1 MVSGK
6 ATLSFSIVTF
16 IAGLAGGYFV
26 FTSQTGDLRAQLSD
40 AIALVGSIKD
50 ELVGIQN
57 EKGVVENK
65 LEYYKSPLLLEYKK
79 SGGIAGIQE
88 SVAIDSDGN
97 LALNKKEERQVYKL
111 SQKDLSDLK
120 DAIIENSFFSL
131 EQKAYEP
138 TPGSADF
145 FSYGLDIA
153 LGNSSNTVNWVDDW
167 ATREKIPGEL
177 HNIQKAI
184 ENLAEAK
191 LTQSNE
197 STVASNG
204 LTLTLVTSKSEY
216 KTGEL
221 VKVKA
226 ILANEGLE
234 PVYYT
239 SPTPCELS
247 MRIIVDAKT
256 GEQDITYTT
265 VSVVPCIQVLEERTI
280 DAKEIVEQNAIWD
293 QTVVADGRQIRVPAG
308 VYTIQARFPLASW
321 QDAIISNAIDVR
333 IL

>member
-6 ATLSFSIVTF
+6 AALSFSIVTF
-16 IAGLAGGYFV
+16 IVGLTGGYFV
-26 FTSQTGDLRAQLSD
+26 FTSQTGDLRTQLSD

-50 ELVGIQN
+50 ELADIQN
-57 EKGVVENK
+57 EKGAVENK
-65 LEYYKSPLLLEYKK
+65 LQHYKSPLLLEYKK

-88 SVAIDSDGN
+88 SIAIDSDGN

-120 DAIIENSFFSL
+120 GVIIENSFFEL
-131 EQKAYEP
+131 KKAYEP

-167 ATREKIPGEL
+167 ATREKIPDGL

-184 ENLAEAK
+184 EKLVEAK

-197 STVASNG
+197 RTVASNG
-204 LTLTLVTSKSEY
+204 LTLTLVTDKSEY

-234 PVYYT
+234 PVHYA

-265 VSVVPCIQVLEERTI
+265 VSVMPCIQVLEERTI

-293 QTVVADGRQIRVPAG
+293 QTVVADGRQIKVPAG

>member
-6 ATLSFSIVTF
+6 AALSFSIVTF
-16 IAGLAGGYFV
+16 IVGLTGGYFV
-26 FTSQTGDLRAQLSD
+26 FTSQTGDLRTQLSD

-50 ELVGIQN
+50 ELADIQN
-57 EKGVVENK
+57 EKGAVENK
-65 LEYYKSPLLLEYKK
+65 LQHYKSPLLLEYKK

-88 SVAIDSDGN
+88 SIAIDSDGN

-120 DAIIENSFFSL
+120 GVIIENSFFEL
-131 EQKAYEP
+131 KKAYEP

-167 ATREKIPGEL
+167 ATREKIPDGL

-184 ENLAEAK
+184 EKLVEAK

-197 STVASNG
+197 RTVASNG
-204 LTLTLVTSKSEY
+204 LTLTLVTDKSEY

-234 PVYYT
+234 PVHYA

-247 MRIIVDAKT
+247 MRIIVDAKA

-265 VSVVPCIQVLEERTI
+265 VSVVPCIHVLEERTI

-293 QTVVADGRQIRVPAG
+293 QTVVADGRQIKVPAG